1 MTTSPPTT
9 TPRPGHATA
18 AVSIPVINIDVPR
31 NGVLMGSGTLVV
43 GARTIPRDVLTVLVT
58 LSTTTVSYQKIVV
71 RGPAPRARG
80 VADHSSLAVTPAAC
94 PRPSSRTKT
103 CPVRTA
109 TRRVTHLVV
118 LYRSTTRLRADSQG
132 RITAIIRLTYA
143 PARTIRAT
151 LLVALR
157 DARGTATRRVPLTL
171 KPAALRKTGNHQSRR
186 VHR

>member
-1 MTTSPPTT
+1 MTTSK
-9 TPRPGHATA
+9 RGHATA
-18 AVSIPVINIDVPR
+18 AIPIPVINIDVPR
-31 NGVLMGSGTLVV
+31 NGVVMGSGTFVL
-43 GARTIPRDVLTVLVT
+43 GARTAPHDVVSVLVT

-80 VADHSSLAVTPAAC
+80 VADHLSLAVTPAAC
-94 PRPSSRTKT
+94 PRPGSRTKA

-118 LYRSTTRLRADSQG
+118 LYRHTTRLRADGQG

-143 PARTIRAT
+143 PTRTIRAT

-171 KPAALRKTGNHQSRR
+171 KPTPLRKAGYHQSRR